1 MMSADS
7 ILDTRASLELA
18 TFFVTWIAVA
28 LLSVIVVH
36 LHLRLVRLERA
47 SAASGRAAPYAHLI
61 GQRVSILTG
70 ATDGWQPAFV
80 VFLSASCAACE
91 KILRE
96 LTTPGWQ
103 IPVALAWVERV
114 PAPAPVLPSSV
125 RILQDGAEISTALD
139 IHATPFVVILD
150 EEGRVERAMPMNS
163 LEAIAGGVRPRL
175 SAIEARAPGRELEE
189 VAS

>member
-1 MMSADS
+1 
-7 ILDTRASLELA
+7 
-18 TFFVTWIAVA
+18 VTWIAVA

-47 SAASGRAAPYAHLI
+47 SAASGRAAPYAHMI
-61 GQRVSILTG
+61 GQRVSTLTG
-70 ATDGWQPAFV
+70 ATDGWRPTFV

-114 PAPAPVLPSSV
+114 PAPAPVLSSSV
-125 RILQDGAEISTALD
+125 RILQDGAAVSTALD

-150 EEGRVERAMPMNS
+150 EEGRVERAMPINS
-163 LEAIAGGVRPRL
+163 LEAIAGGVWPRL
-175 SAIEARAPGRELEE
+175 SGIEARAPERELEE